1 MKKVKNKIIALMLVI
16 PLLLMFG
23 MSTAADAV
31 EILVDVPVSNV
42 DLTINGEKDII
53 FDILSDEKLMLDV
66 KLEPTTATNT
76 KVNYE
81 TQKVEGDKEAKVEI
95 TDDGR
100 VIPKSA
106 GTVIVTAIA
115 GAKQDSVKLTFT
127 SDKATEVDQTV
138 SSYEINIGGKRNI
151 GTDLV
156 VYPSTADYAPSYNS
170 SDTKVATVTA
180 QGLIEARLAGSCT
193 ITATVDGVIYDN
205 DKGMF
210 VEHTYSVDYNV
221 TVIPND
227 TDDYIQFVNGDKE
240 FNQSSFNELSTSIDL
255 TLPSDKISKEEI
267 KFDYDKDVIKD
278 IQINEVNGNL
288 SIDAVWQDNVPYG
301 DYEIVLK
308 NAFGEEIGKLTLSRG
323 KIEWNINYDEECSL
337 AVGNSKNIDIS
348 VKGLS
353 DYRTRYT
360 SSNIKVAT
368 VKKDSESLFKVTA
381 VAEGTTTIKVDLIVD
396 DEIYETKE
404 LKVKVV
410 DPYFSISIKNN
421 EATKSITNSLA
432 QELVIGEFVYADSE
446 CKKLS
451 KYTFEVPISVSSKS
465 GVIESNKVN
474 YSKLEWSTSNDRIAT
489 INKDNGVLSIT
500 EGGES
505 GEVTISVWSAY
516 ESLLGTDTKKSIT
529 LTVIKG
535 AVNISDYDE
544 LMAATE
550 ANYEIVLQSDIMLA
564 PLLEEN
570 YYSENWRKGEYKDY
584 IEGTGKK
591 YKGKAVYKTM
601 DPTCDTAYYK
611 ALGNSEDAKLKYF
624 VEFTNNVY
632 GNGHY
637 IDADYLT
644 KGGEKNYGSST
655 SNGFIFNGP
664 LFLLKIGYS
673 TPATADDNA
682 GIKSQDNIVFVVK
695 NDGVSLRNVELKGC
709 SDSSVNGDLTNLD
722 YCGTVLEVI
731 GDDFDLSYSK
741 VNNGRTVVRIYGD
754 SYTDESKVSANVN
767 DYKIS
772 ASISNCILT
781 YGREFI
787 LKIGTN
793 QLKRGKN
800 VADSSVMLSGNYW
813 YPKGDSRKDIDNTE
827 HKDYYDEANPYFYKA
842 DGKTPY
848 TIEETK
854 DGYFIDNYVL
864 TDITLKNCVF
874 VNSGLFSIGMES
886 MFGGLVLDGW
896 DYSSS
901 YRFGTEKG
909 WKDIAGTSYPSRL
922 RFQGDVRFY
931 DWKTVSSVNSDTLL
945 EAGSFIKDKL
955 QFNLNVS
962 NMINQYKKKNPTS
975 DAVSRLLL
983 TSGGEDYI
991 NAPVAMY
998 GGGKNYGILDLSGVD
1013 KSFSEL
1019 YELTIPVSYFA
1030 PQFPQLVYFA
1040 AGIEPFRFMVCE
1052 AHSDNPDYL
1061 TLDRQLRELADNKTA
1076 YTWIYRK

>member
-42 DLTINGEKDII
+42 DLTVNGEKDII

-81 TQKVEGDKEAKVEI
+81 TQKVEGVKEAKVEI
-95 TDDGR
+95 TDEGR

-127 SDKATEVDQTV
+127 SEKATEVDQVV

-151 GTDLV
+151 GADLV
-156 VYPSTADYAPSYNS
+156 VYPSTADYDPSYTS
-170 SDTKVATVTA
+170 SNIKVATVTA
-180 QGLIEARLAGSCT
+180 QGLIEAKLAGSCT
-193 ITATVDGVIYDN
+193 ITATVEGVIYDK
-205 DKGMF
+205 DKGKF

-221 TVIPND
+221 TVVPND
-227 TDDYIQFVNGDKE
+227 TDDYIQFVNGEKE
-240 FNQSSFNELSTSIDL
+240 FNQSSFNEPSTSIDL
-255 TLPSDKISKEEI
+255 TLSNEVSKNDI
-267 KFDYDKDVIKD
+267 YFDYDKDAIKE
-278 IQINEVNGNL
+278 IQFIEKDGYSSINV
-288 SIDAVWQDNVPYG
+288 VWQDDVAYG
-301 DYEIVLK
+301 DYAIKLVNEY
-308 NAFGEEIGKLTLSRG
+308 GEELGKITLSRG
-323 KIEWNINYDEECSL
+323 KIDWEINYDGECNL
-337 AVGNSKNIDIS
+337 PVGNSKSIDIS
-348 VKGLS
+348 VSGLS

-360 SSNIKVAT
+360 SSNTKVAT
-368 VKKDSESLFKVTA
+368 VKKDSESQFKVTA
-381 VAEGTTTIKVDLIVD
+381 VGEGTTTIKVDLIVD
-396 DEIYETKE
+396 DEIYETKY
-404 LKVKVV
+404 LTVNVV
-410 DPYFSISIKNN
+410 ASYTSISIKNN
-421 EATKSITNSLA
+421 EATKSYYDSLA
-432 QELVIGEFVYADSE
+432 KELVIGEFVYSDSKFE
-446 CKKLS
+446 KFN

-465 GVIESNKVN
+465 GVIESTVN
-474 YSKLEWSTSNDRIAT
+474 NSKLVWSTSNDRIAT
-489 INKDNGVLSIT
+489 VENGTLSIT
-500 EGGES
+500 GTES
-505 GEVTISVWSAY
+505 GEVTITVKSAFND
-516 ESLLGTDTKKSIT
+516 LLGVDVKDSIT
-529 LTVIKG
+529 LTVISG
-535 AVNISDYDE
+535 AVNISDYDG
-544 LMAATE
+544 LMAATKT
-550 ANYEIVLQSDIMLA
+550 NKEIVLQSDIMLA
-564 PLLEEN
+564 PLLKEN
-570 YYSENWRKGEYKDY
+570 YYSQSWRNGEYKDY
-584 IEGTGKK
+584 IEGTGE
-591 YKGKAVYKTM
+591 YKGKGVYKTM
-601 DPTCDTAYYK
+601 DPTCDIAYYK
-611 ALGNSEDAKLKYF
+611 ALGKSDDAKLKYF

-644 KGGEKNYGSST
+644 KGGQNMYASSN

-664 LFLLKIGYS
+664 LSLLKIGYS

-682 GIKSQDNIVFVVK
+682 SIKSQDNIVFVVK

-731 GDDFDLSYSK
+731 GDDFSLTYSK

-793 QLKRGKN
+793 QLRRGKS
-800 VADSSVMLSGNYW
+800 VADSSITLNGTNW
-813 YPKGDSRKDIDNTE
+813 YPINGKTE

-848 TIEETK
+848 TTTEAK
-854 DGYFIDNYVL
+854 DDYFIDNYVL
-864 TDITLKNCVF
+864 TDITLKDCVF

-896 DYSSS
+896 DYSSK
-901 YRFGTEKG
+901 YLFGTDRG
-909 WKDIAGTSYPSRL
+909 WCDIAGTSYPSRI

-931 DWKTVSSVNSDTLL
+931 DWKKVSAVNSDTLL
-945 EAGSFIKDKL
+945 EAGSIIKDTL
-955 QFNLNVS
+955 HFNLDVS
-962 NMINQYKKKNPTS
+962 TMIDEYKKNNPTS

-1013 KSFSEL
+1013 KAFSEL

-1030 PQFPQLVYFA
+1030 PSHPQLVYFA

-1061 TLDRQLRELADNKTA
+1061 TLDRQLKELADNKTA

>member
-42 DLTINGEKDII
+42 DLTVNGEKDII

-156 VYPSTADYAPSYNS
+156 VYPSTADYAPSYES
-170 SDTKVATVTA
+170 SNIKVATVTA
-180 QGLIEARLAGSCT
+180 QGLIEAKFAGNCT
-193 ITATVDGVIYDN
+193 IKVTVEGVIYDL
-205 DKGMF
+205 DKGKF
-210 VEHTYSVDYNV
+210 VDHSYVLDYNV
-221 TVIPND
+221 TVVPND
-227 TDDYIQFVNGDKE
+227 TDDYFQFETGDKE
-240 FNQSSFNELSTSIDL
+240 LNQSSYAEPITSIDVWMDE
-255 TLPSDKISKEEI
+255 DKISTTDVKFEYNSDAINSVSFIKKE
-267 KFDYDKDVIKD
+267 
-278 IQINEVNGNL
+278 NGSY
-288 SIDAVWQDNVPYG
+288 SISVVWQDNVASG
-301 DYEIVLK
+301 DYEIKLV
-308 NAFGEEIGKLTLSRG
+308 NVYGEELGKITLSRG
-323 KIEWNINYDEECSL
+323 KIDWKINYDEERSL
-337 AVGNSKNIDIS
+337 AVGRSKDIDLKIDGMS
-348 VKGLS
+348 DG
-353 DYRTRYT
+353 DYRVRYT
-360 SSNIKVAT
+360 STNTKVAK
-368 VKKDSESLFKVTA
+368 VDKKSEKLFKVTA
-381 VAEGTTTIKVDLIVD
+381 VSEGTATIKVDLIVNN
-396 DEIYETKE
+396 EIYETKT
-404 LKVKVV
+404 LSVKVIA
-410 DPYFSISIKNN
+410 PYNSISIKNN
-421 EATKSITNSLA
+421 ATTKSLTDSLA
-432 QELVIGEFVYADSE
+432 RELVIGEYTYANGS
-446 CKKLS
+446 LNN
-451 KYTFEVPISVSSKS
+451 KYTFEIPINVSSKA
-465 GVIESNKVN
+465 GVVEPVIDN
-474 YSKLEWSTSNDRIAT
+474 SKLVWRTSNDRIAT
-489 INKDNGVLSIT
+489 VNNGTLSIS
-500 EGGES
+500 GVDS
-505 GEVTISVWSAY
+505 GEVTITVESAY
-516 ESLLGTDTKKSIT
+516 NTELGFDVKASIT
-529 LTVIKG
+529 LTVIAG
-535 AVNISDYDE
+535 AVNISDYDG

-564 PLLEEN
+564 PLLKEN

-591 YKGKAVYKTM
+591 YTKAVYKTM
-601 DPTCDTAYYK
+601 DPTCDIAYYK
-611 ALGNSEDAKLKYF
+611 ALGNSDDAKLKYF

-644 KGGEKNYGSST
+644 KGGEKMYGSST

-800 VADSSVMLSGNYW
+800 VADSSVLLSGNYW
-813 YPKGDSRKDIDNTE
+813 YPKGDSREDIDNTE

-854 DGYFIDNYVL
+854 DNYFIDNYVL
-864 TDITLKNCVF
+864 TDITLKDCVF
-874 VNSGLFSIGMES
+874 AYSGLFSIGMES

-901 YRFGTEKG
+901 YRFGSAKG

-945 EAGSFIKDKL
+945 EAGSIIKDKL

-1030 PQFPQLVYFA
+1030 PQFPNLVYYA

-1061 TLDRQLRELADNKTA
+1061 TLDRQLRELEENKTA